1 MSRTKR
7 ARRDQNKNN
16 ACIECGYHAW
26 LPEVH
31 KWLTKARKGDGSV
44 YTKHCGFKGIQDS
57 TRGGA
62 ASHEAAQRRQCVVQQ
77 TWRRFHTSRLSAA
90 EGGEKEGFVSRVCQ
104 SPGSGGGA
112 PGEGSGAV
120 PQRGLGQRPSRSATF
135 YALKSQ
141 RNAKKS
147 FKNVMPFWATGS
159 PNLSWKGPHYGAPR
173 CSLQAL
179 LDSRPLHR
187 QRFASNG
194 EMS

>member
-1 MSRTKR
+1 MLGCQKFTSGSQRRGKATGRCTQSIAASRGAKPACLLAPGLFKR
-7 ARRDQNKNN
+7 
-16 ACIECGYHAW
+16 HAP
-26 LPEVH
+26 LSHSQAKPCSAV
-31 KWLTKARKGDGSV
+31 K
-44 YTKHCGFKGIQDS
+44 IQDS

-135 YALKSQ
+135 YALRSQ

-147 FKNVMPFWATGS
+147 FKNVMPVWEPVWATGS
-159 PNLSWKGPHYGAPR
+159 RAHTLWGP
-173 CSLQAL
+173 
-179 LDSRPLHR
+179 
-187 QRFASNG
+187 
-194 EMS
+194 